1 MRKIL
6 LGISLSFLCGLAV
19 AGPAHEDQDFQKAI
33 KRYAQSS
40 ARELMG
46 GLIEQHQSGTSW
58 RLILSQNLPKQI
70 DDRCGYKDKINLPD
84 EGFEQ
89 MRNAVSKVAG
99 ERFDKA
105 FSGQLSRPSAK
116 LGLVEVKAIKYQ
128 SLDQAIVTMRVNP
141 AKTGDILISLLY
153 QLDEGGRMSL
163 CDVGTG
169 NSPESGIL
177 AVIGRELE
185 R

>member
-6 LGISLSFLCGLAV
+6 LGLTLSFLCGSV
-19 AGPAHEDQDFQKAI
+19 IAGPSSNDEDFQKAL

-40 ARELMG
+40 ARELMAS
-46 GLIEQHQSGTSW
+46 LIEQHQKGTSW
-58 RLILSQNLPKQI
+58 KLILSQNLPKLI

-89 MRNAVSKVAG
+89 MRNSVIKVAG

-105 FSGQLSRPSAK
+105 FSNQLARPGAK
-116 LGLVEVKAIKYQ
+116 LALVEVKPIKYGD
-128 SLDQAIVTMRVNP
+128 LDQAIVTTRVSP
-141 AKTGDILISLLY
+141 ARPGDILISLLY
-153 QLDEGGRMSL
+153 QLDDGGHMSL

-177 AVIGRELE
+177 AVIGKELE

>member
-6 LGISLSFLCGLAV
+6 IGLTLSFLCGSAV
-19 AGPAHEDQDFQKAI
+19 AGPSSDSEDFQKAL

-40 ARELMG
+40 ARELMAS
-46 GLIEQHQSGTSW
+46 LIEEHQRGTSW
-58 RLILSQNLPKQI
+58 KLILNQNLPKLI

-84 EGFEQ
+84 DGFDQ
-89 MRNAVSKVAG
+89 MKSSVARVAG
-99 ERFDKA
+99 ERFEKA
-105 FSGQLSRPSAK
+105 FSSQLSRPGAK
-116 LGLVEVKAIKYQ
+116 LVLVEVKPVKYGN
-128 SLDQAIVTMRVNP
+128 LDQAIVTTRVSP
-141 AKTGDILISLLY
+141 AKPGDILISLLY
-153 QLDEGGRMSL
+153 QLDDGGHMSL

-177 AVIGRELE
+177 ENIGKELQ